1 MISYDVG
8 VRFTYSQRPFE
19 LSKRVKTRVFLCIRE
34 PVSNALTHAKASRID
49 LNYNVNSDDIL
60 HLRISDDGVGVHPNE
75 VFDAPAGLGLAMIRE
90 RTEGISGRTDIVSD
104 QD

>member
-8 VRFTYSQRPFE
+8 VSFTYSQRPLE
-19 LSKRVKTRVFLCIRE
+19 WRKRMKTRFFLCIRE
-34 PVSNALTHAKASRID
+34 SVSNALTNAKASRID
-49 LNYNVNSDDIL
+49 VNYTVISDELL

-75 VFDAPAGLGLAMIRE
+75 VFDAPSRLGLAMIRE